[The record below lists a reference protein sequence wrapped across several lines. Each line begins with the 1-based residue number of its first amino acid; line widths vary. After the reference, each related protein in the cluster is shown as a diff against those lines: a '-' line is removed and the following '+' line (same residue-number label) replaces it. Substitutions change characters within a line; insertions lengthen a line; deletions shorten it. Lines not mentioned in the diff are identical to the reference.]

1 MRRITDVMRQITYV
15 AVLRGGRAGHSGC
28 MTSTIGTAA
37 VEIVEVGPRDG
48 LQNEAT
54 LLPTQTKVELI
65 RRAIAA
71 GARRLE
77 AASFVH
83 PKLVPQ
89 MADGE
94 AVMEAVLADGF
105 LPDGVAR
112 ESVTFIGLVLNPRG
126 LARAQAA
133 GVDEINVVVAASEGF
148 ARANQN
154 AGVGELIE
162 AASSMAADAR
172 AAGLAASVVISTAFG
187 CPFDG
192 EVPVKAV
199 LDVAGQLIEAG
210 FTELAIADTIG
221 VGVPTQVRELVAGI
235 RAIDDGVRLRAHF
248 HNTRNT
254 GYANAIAAVEA
265 GVRVLDSSV
274 GGIGGCPFAPNA
286 TGNIATEDLVYLLH
300 RTGHPTG
307 VDLPAMAGTGTWI
320 ADQLGRQ
327 APALLGRAG
336 GFPPS

>member
-1 MRRITDVMRQITYV
+1 
-15 AVLRGGRAGHSGC
+15 
-28 MTSTIGTAA
+28 MTSDATSRDT

-71 GARRLE
+71 GARRIE

-83 PKLVPQ
+83 PRLVPQ

-94 AVMEAVLADGF
+94 AVMEALLADGF
-105 LPDGVAR
+105 LPDGVPR
-112 ESVTFIGLVLNPRG
+112 EAVTFIGLVLNPRG

-133 GVDEINVVVAASEGF
+133 GVDEVNVVVAASEGF

-162 AASSMAADAR
+162 AATSMAADAR

-199 LDVAGQLIEAG
+199 LDVARQLIDAG
-210 FTELAIADTIG
+210 FAEVAIADTIG

-235 RAIDDGVRLRAHF
+235 REIDEKVRLRAHF

-265 GVRVLDSSV
+265 GVRVLDSSI

-286 TGNIATEDLVYLLH
+286 TGNIATEDLVDLLH

-307 VDLPAMAGTGTWI
+307 LDLPAVAGTGTWI

-336 GFPPS
+336 PFPPS